1 MTSGL
6 DPVVVDVLIVGAGP
20 VGLYGAYY
28 AGFRGLEVALI
39 DSLPEAGGQVTAMY
53 PEKPIFD
60 VGGFPSIK
68 GRELVANLVTQA
80 APFDP
85 VYLLGE
91 QANTLERKPTDSNE
105 LDSDEPDT
113 LIVTATSGR
122 QVQARSVI
130 ISSGI
135 GTFTPRP
142 LPNAS
147 AYEGKG
153 LSYFV
158 PDLTPYADRDV
169 VIVGGGDSA
178 FDWALALEP
187 LARSVCLVHRRDKFR
202 AHEHSVS
209 LVQNSSVQV
218 VTNAQVRE
226 ILGSDAVEGV
236 ELAITG
242 QDEPMVLNCQR
253 IIAALGFTA
262 NLGPLLEWGLD
273 IQHHRHIPVDSAMR
287 TAQSGIF
294 AAGDITEYDGKVRLI
309 SVGFGEIATAVCNAA
324 HHMNPAMSVF
334 PGHSSDIPPPPPPA
348 PRVRTTDSADSADS
362 AELQPSLPAA

>member
-1 MTSGL
+1 MTTAHE
-6 DPVVVDVLIVGAGP
+6 PVEVDILIVGAGP

-28 AGFRGLEVALI
+28 AGFRGLTVALI

-53 PEKPIFD
+53 PEKQIFD
-60 VGGFPSIK
+60 VGGFPAIK
-68 GRELVANLVTQA
+68 GRDLVANLVIQA
-80 APFDP
+80 APFVP
-85 VYLLGE
+85 TYLLGK
-91 QANTLERKPTDSNE
+91 QAESLERVPADG
-105 LDSDEPDT
+105 DGPDT
-113 LIVTATSGR
+113 LVVTASSGTP
-122 QVQARSVI
+122 VHAKAVI
-130 ISSGI
+130 VSSGI

-142 LPNAS
+142 LPNAAS
-147 AYEGKG
+147 YENKG

-158 PDLTPYADRDV
+158 PDLAPYASKDV

-187 LARSVCLVHRRDKFR
+187 LARSIYLVHRRDKFR

-209 LVQNSSVQV
+209 LVRNSTVEI

-226 ILGSDAVEGV
+226 ILGADVVEGV
-236 ELAITG
+236 DIAITG
-242 QDEPMVLNCQR
+242 QDEPLVLRCQK

-287 TAQSGIF
+287 TAQPGIF

-324 HHMNPAMSVF
+324 HHMNPAVSIF
-334 PGHSSDIPPPPPPA
+334 PGHSSDIPAPPPPPPPVA
-348 PRVRTTDSADSADS
+348 RSPAGS
-362 AELQPSLPAA
+362 QPSVPAV

>member
-1 MTSGL
+1 MTSPGS
-6 DPVVVDVLIVGAGP
+6 DPVVVDILIVGAGP

-28 AGFRGLEVALI
+28 AGFRGLKVALI

-53 PEKPIFD
+53 PEKQIFD
-60 VGGFPSIK
+60 VGGFPAIK
-68 GRELVANLVTQA
+68 GRDLVANLVAQA
-80 APFDP
+80 APFAP
-85 VYLLGE
+85 VYLLEE
-91 QANTLERKPTDSNE
+91 QADTLDRLPGAVDG
-105 LDSDEPDT
+105 PDT
-113 LIVTATSGR
+113 LVVTASSGR
-122 QVQARSVI
+122 VVHAKSVI
-130 ISSGI
+130 VSSGI

-142 LPNAS
+142 LPNGS
-147 AYEGKG
+147 SYEHKG

-158 PDLTPYADRDV
+158 PDLTPYAGQDV

-187 LARSVCLVHRRDKFR
+187 LARTVYLIHRRDKFR

-209 LVQNSSVQV
+209 LVRDSTVQI

-226 ILGSDAVEGV
+226 ILGAEVVEGV
-236 ELAITG
+236 DIAVAG
-242 QDEPMVLNCQR
+242 QAEPLVLSCQR

-262 NLGPLLEWGLD
+262 NLGPLLQWGLD

-287 TAQSGIF
+287 TAQPGIY

-324 HHMNPAMSVF
+324 HHMNPSLSVF
-334 PGHSSDIPPPPPPA
+334 PGHSSDIPPAAPTPPSTPA
-348 PRVRTTDSADSADS
+348 PASATAQAVVQSR
-362 AELQPSLPAA
+362 PSVPAV

>member
-1 MTSGL
+1 MTSAQ
-6 DPVVVDVLIVGAGP
+6 DPVVVDILIVGAGP

-28 AGFRGLEVALI
+28 AGFRGLKVALI

-53 PEKPIFD
+53 PEKEIFD

-68 GRELVANLVTQA
+68 GRELVANLVAQA
-80 APFDP
+80 APFAP
-85 VYLLGE
+85 TYLLGE
-91 QANTLERKPTDSNE
+91 QADTLERVPGD
-105 LDSDEPDT
+105 DEPDGMV
-113 LIVTATSGR
+113 VTATSGR
-122 QVQARSVI
+122 SVHARAVI

-142 LPNAS
+142 LPNGS

-158 PDLTPYADRDV
+158 PDLTPYADQDV

-187 LARSVCLVHRRDKFR
+187 LAHSVYLVHRREKFR

-209 LVQNSSVQV
+209 LAENSSVQILV
-218 VTNAQVRE
+218 NAQVRQ
-226 ILGSDAVEGV
+226 ILGTDAVEGV

-242 QDEPMVLNCQR
+242 QDEPLVLSCQR

-287 TAQSGIF
+287 TVQNGVF

-324 HHMNPAMSVF
+324 HHMNPSISVF
-334 PGHSSDIPPPPPPA
+334 PGHSSDVPPQPASHPPPPA
-348 PRVRTTDSADSADS
+348 PAPLAAVQTKA
-362 AELQPSLPAA
+362 PVPAA

>member
-1 MTSGL
+1 MTSAPE
-6 DPVVVDVLIVGAGP
+6 PVVVDILIVGAGP

-28 AGFRGLEVALI
+28 AGFRGLKVALI

-53 PEKPIFD
+53 PEKQIFD
-60 VGGFPSIK
+60 VGGFPTIK
-68 GRELVANLVTQA
+68 GRELVANLVAQA
-80 APFDP
+80 APFEP
-85 VYLLGE
+85 IYLLGE
-91 QANTLERKPTDSNE
+91 QAASLERIPA
-105 LDSDEPDT
+105 SDDGPDT
-113 LIVTATSGR
+113 LVVTASSGILVR
-122 QVQARSVI
+122 AKAVI
-130 ISSGI
+130 VSSGI

-142 LPNAS
+142 LPNGS
-147 AYEGKG
+147 SYENRG

-158 PDLTPYADRDV
+158 PDLAPYAGQDV

-187 LARSVCLVHRRDKFR
+187 LARSVHLIHRRDKFR

-209 LVQNSSVQV
+209 MVRATSVQI

-226 ILGSDAVEGV
+226 ILGTDQVEGV
-236 ELAITG
+236 DIAVSE
-242 QDEPMVLNCQR
+242 QDEPLVLSCQR

-262 NLGPLLEWGLD
+262 NLGPLLQWGLD

-287 TAQSGIF
+287 TAQPGIF

-334 PGHSSDIPPPPPPA
+334 PGHSSDIAPPPPPSPPPRPSAPPSA
-348 PRVRTTDSADSADS
+348 PRQA
-362 AELQPSLPAA
+362 PAASDEPVPAA

>member
-1 MTSGL
+1 MTSAQE
-6 DPVVVDVLIVGAGP
+6 PVVVDVLIVGAGP

-28 AGFRGLEVALI
+28 AGFRGLKVALI

-53 PEKPIFD
+53 PEKQIFD
-60 VGGFPSIK
+60 VGGFPTIK
-68 GRELVANLVTQA
+68 GRELVANLVAQA
-80 APFDP
+80 APFEP
-85 VYLLGE
+85 IYLLGE
-91 QANTLERKPTDSNE
+91 QADK
-105 LDSDEPDT
+105 LDRMPAGDDGPDI
-113 LIVTATSGR
+113 LVVTASSGTP
-122 QVQARSVI
+122 VSAKAVI
-130 ISSGI
+130 VSSGI

-142 LPNAS
+142 LPNGS
-147 AYEGKG
+147 SYENRG

-158 PDLTPYADRDV
+158 PDLAPYAGQDV

-187 LARSVCLVHRRDKFR
+187 LARSVHLVHRRDKFR

-209 LVQNSSVQV
+209 LVRDSTVQILV
-218 VTNAQVRE
+218 NAQVRE
-226 ILGSDAVEGV
+226 ILGTDMVEGV
-236 ELAITG
+236 DIAISG
-242 QDEPMVLNCQR
+242 QPEPLVLSCQR

-287 TAQSGIF
+287 TAQPGIY

-348 PRVRTTDSADSADS
+348 PRESALSEQS
-362 AELQPSLPAA
+362 VPAA

>member
-1 MTSGL
+1 MTAAT
-6 DPVVVDVLIVGAGP
+6 DPVDVDILIVGAGP

-28 AGFRGLEVALI
+28 AGFRGLQVALI

-53 PEKPIFD
+53 PEKQIFD
-60 VGGFPSIK
+60 VGGFPAIK
-68 GRELVANLVTQA
+68 GRELVANLVAQA
-80 APFDP
+80 APFAP
-85 VYLLGE
+85 IYLLGE
-91 QANTLERKPTDSNE
+91 QAEALERIPAADGG
-105 LDSDEPDT
+105 PDT
-113 LIVTATSGR
+113 LVVTAGSG
-122 QVQARSVI
+122 VSVHAKTVI
-130 ISSGI
+130 VSSGI

-142 LPNAS
+142 LPNGS
-147 AYEGKG
+147 SYENRG

-158 PDLTPYADRDV
+158 PDLVPYTGQDV

-187 LARSVCLVHRRDKFR
+187 LAQSVHLVHRRDKFR

-209 LVQNSSVQV
+209 LVRNSAVQIV
-218 VTNAQVRE
+218 VNAQVRE
-226 ILGSDAVEGV
+226 ILGTHAVEGV
-236 ELAITG
+236 NITITG
-242 QDEPMVLNCQR
+242 QDEPLVLSCQR

-287 TAQSGIF
+287 TAQPGIF

-324 HHMNPAMSVF
+324 HHMNPAVSVF
-334 PGHSSDIPPPPPPA
+334 PGHSSDIPATPPPPSPA
-348 PRVRTTDSADSADS
+348 PLSAPPSTPRKPDVR
-362 AELQPSLPAA
+362 EPSVPSVPAA

>member
-1 MTSGL
+1 MTSAQV
-6 DPVVVDVLIVGAGP
+6 PVVVDVLIVGAGP

-28 AGFRGLEVALI
+28 AGFRGLKVALI

-53 PEKPIFD
+53 PEKQIFD
-60 VGGFPSIK
+60 VGGFPTIK
-68 GRELVANLVTQA
+68 GRELVANLVAQA
-80 APFDP
+80 APFEP
-85 VYLLGE
+85 IYLLGE
-91 QANTLERKPTDSNE
+91 QADK
-105 LDSDEPDT
+105 LDRIPAGDDGPDT
-113 LIVTATSGR
+113 LVVTASSGTP
-122 QVQARSVI
+122 VYAKAVI
-130 ISSGI
+130 VSSGI

-142 LPNAS
+142 LPNGS
-147 AYEGKG
+147 SYENRG

-158 PDLTPYADRDV
+158 PDLAPYAGQDV

-187 LARSVCLVHRRDKFR
+187 LARSVHLVHRRDKFR

-209 LVQNSSVQV
+209 LVRDSTVQILV
-218 VTNAQVRE
+218 NAQVRE
-226 ILGSDAVEGV
+226 ILGTDMVEGV
-236 ELAITG
+236 DIAISG
-242 QDEPMVLNCQR
+242 QPEPLVLSCQR

-287 TAQSGIF
+287 TAQPGIY

-334 PGHSSDIPPPPPPA
+334 PGHSSDIPPPPPLA
-348 PRVRTTDSADSADS
+348 PRESALSEQS
-362 AELQPSLPAA
+362 VPAA